1 MTNNNTEVQKTY
13 FSWNP
18 ADYSDYAPL
27 IIGKGSIGGKG
38 RSLLFARQ
46 VLKES
51 NDEALESI
59 TIPPSRF
66 LSVEI
71 FEDFI
76 SHLNNPEILESG
88 VPEDIEKVFLQMP
101 LPTGIREDLAA
112 FLSNMRDPIAIRSSS
127 LLEDCLK
134 HSFAGKYM
142 SSFLPND
149 DASLEVRIQAVEEQ
163 IKRVYAR
170 IYFPNASSY
179 RKKHGLGNDLMGIA
193 AMRVSG
199 KWRGDYYYPTTA
211 GVGLSYNSRRW
222 STRIRQEDGIIR
234 LVFGLGTMSTKRG
247 YARTFS
253 LTNPSIRADGGT
265 AYKIMRH
272 SQEFFHALTKGT
284 GEIQTVDIKKTW
296 REAFRWHP
304 DLPNYASLFFYDEE
318 NGYFLPLDRSSNVI
332 AGETKICLPFEDFAR
347 KNKSFFMTMKAML
360 RTLESKMGTH
370 ADTEFAYE
378 PTENHLELLQSR
390 PLWINRAPAINA
402 LTPNEKKGRTILQAD
417 RMVTDGTL
425 RNIPV
430 LLFVDS
436 RIYCSTVEKQ
446 DIARAVGAVNATLG
460 STRYILVA
468 PGRVGSSNPELG
480 VPVRYNEIAGVSCIV
495 EVGIAQSG
503 QMPELSYGT
512 HFFSDLE
519 TDEVLYM
526 PVFAGEK
533 KNLYDIDWFDETPY
547 TCGPHPAIRIYRGSF
562 SVLMNGN
569 DNFGVVLVR

>member
-13 FSWNP
+13 FSWDP
-18 ADYSDYAPL
+18 ADYPDYSPL

-51 NDEALESI
+51 NDEALRSI

-66 LSVEI
+66 LSAEI
-71 FEDFI
+71 FEEFI
-76 SHLNNPEILESG
+76 SRINNPELLELG
-88 VPEDIEKVFLQMP
+88 VPEDIEKAFLQMP
-101 LPTGIREDLAA
+101 LPSGIKEDLGS
-112 FLSNMRDPIAIRSSS
+112 FLSMMRDPIAIRSSS

-149 DASLEVRIQAVEEQ
+149 EASLEVRTQAVEEQ

-179 RKKHGLGNDLMGIA
+179 RKKHGLGNDSMGIA

-222 STRIRQEDGIIR
+222 STRIRHEDGMIR

-253 LTNPSIRADGGT
+253 LTNPSIRTDGGT

-272 SQEFFHALTKGT
+272 SQEYFHALTKGT

-304 DLPNYASLFFYDEE
+304 DLANYASLFFYDEE
-318 NGYFLPLDRSSNVI
+318 NGYFLPLDRSSTVI
-332 AGETKICLPFEDFAR
+332 AGETKVCLPFEDFSR
-347 KNKSFFMTMKAML
+347 KNKNFFMTMKAML

-390 PLWINRAPAINA
+390 PLWINRAPTINA
-402 LTPNEKKGRTILQAD
+402 LTPNEKNGRTILQAD

-436 RIYCSTVEKQ
+436 RIYCSTIEKQ
-446 DIARAVGAVNATLG
+446 EIARAVGAVNATLG

-480 VPVRYNEIAGVSCIV
+480 VPVRYNEIAGVCCIV

-526 PVFAGEK
+526 PVFAGEN
-533 KNLYDIDWFDETPY
+533 KNIYDIDWFDDTPY
-547 TCGPHPAIRIYRGSF
+547 TFGPHPAIRIYRGSF

-569 DNFGVVLVR
+569 DNFGVVLVK